1 MKEIIIFFLIF
12 LLVLGSAFIIF
23 NGRFFYSQLK
33 YSTIGPKQLTLSHT
47 TEQVTNNE
55 QGTILLEKLVI
66 PSIGV
71 DTPVT
76 QLAVKDEYTLQKA
89 LEKGVV
95 LYPDSNII
103 LGHSSAYPWYKGEYG
118 SVFSL
123 LNKLEKED
131 KILIFSKDKKYTY
144 QVIDKEIKMPK
155 DLNIE
160 DKEDILYL
168 MSCWPVN
175 TNRKRIAIKAIR
187 VDTE

>member
-1 MKEIIIFFLIF
+1 MREIIIFFLIF

-33 YSTIGPKQLTLSHT
+33 YSTLGLSPT
-47 TEQVTNNE
+47 GQDTRNKTQDTNNIE
-55 QGTILLEKLVI
+55 RLTI
-66 PSIGV
+66 PSINV
-71 DTPVT
+71 DVPVV
-76 QLAVKDEYTLQKA
+76 QLATKDEYTIQKA

-103 LGHSSAYPWYKGEYG
+103 LGHSSAYPWYKGDYG

-131 KILIFSKDKKYTY
+131 KILIFSKDKKFTY
-144 QVIDKEIKMPK
+144 QITDKEIKMPK

-160 DKEDILYL
+160 NKEDTLYL
-168 MSCWPVN
+168 ISCWPIN
-175 TNRKRIAIKAIR
+175 TSWKRISVKATAI
-187 VDTE
+187 DTE